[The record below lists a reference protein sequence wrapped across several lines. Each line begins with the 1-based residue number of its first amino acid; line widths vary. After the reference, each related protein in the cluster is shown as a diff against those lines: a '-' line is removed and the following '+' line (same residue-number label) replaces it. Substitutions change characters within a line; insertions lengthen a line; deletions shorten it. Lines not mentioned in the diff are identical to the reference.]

1 MIWLSDKANTCPIE
15 AKNFW
20 LKNDAPLSLPSL
32 KRPVRL
38 RARTP
43 PFHGGDTGSNPV
55 RATKPCIEDARLF
68 LCEDANQACLMERL
82 SIKKAG
88 HRVSGVEAL
97 GTSNANG
104 NIENNPAKAGHRVS
118 GAKALGTSNAKGN
131 IENNP
136 VEKDQSKHSPDQPQ
150 INH

>member
-1 MIWLSDKANTCPIE
+1 MQ

-20 LKNDAPLSLPSL
+20 LKNDAPLSLRSL

-68 LCEDANQACLMERL
+68 FCEEVSKACFRKPM
-82 SIKKAG
+82 SIKKPL
-88 HRVSGVEAL
+88 HRVSGTEAL
-97 GTSNANG
+97 GTS
-104 NIENNPAKAGHRVS
+104 
-118 GAKALGTSNAKGN
+118 TAKGS

-136 VEKDQSKHSPDQPQ
+136 V
-150 INH
+150 